1 MSDHT
6 NHAEHPST
14 EKPARRLSALRL
26 VVALVTTGALVVGGV
41 IGYQWWMLSAKAGS
55 AEPWFAGYA
64 DVTATPTFDF
74 ESPATKAGR
83 DVLLSFIVSAPDGP
97 CTPTW
102 GTAFTLDAAS
112 ASLDLDR
119 KIARLEQQG
128 GGIAVSFGGQ
138 LNDEL
143 ATSCT
148 DVDKL
153 AAAYANVIDRY
164 HISTVDL
171 DVEGAN
177 LSDRAA
183 GQRRADAIK
192 KLQLDRRSSGK
203 SLAVWL
209 TLPVSP
215 SGLTGDGQAAVS
227 EMLTTGVDLA
237 GVNAMT
243 MDYGSSRADG
253 QSMLDAT
260 TGALTATQRQLKI
273 LYSRAGTQLS
283 DATVWSKLGATP
295 MIGQND
301 VPGEVFSLD
310 AATGLNKFVL
320 GHGIGRVSLW
330 SLNRDI
336 TCGPNY
342 VDVKRVSD
350 ACSGVSQGD
359 RKFADLLADGM
370 AGRLSLAAEIVTTAE
385 AIDPKASVDDPASS
399 PYPIWSKAS
408 SYLEGTKVV
417 WHRNV
422 YAAKWWTRGDLP
434 DNPVLNAWETP
445 WSLIGPVL
453 PGEKPLKVP
462 TLPAGTYPA
471 WSGEAVYE
479 KGARVLDA
487 GVPFE
492 AKWWNQR
499 ESPDAASANPD
510 SSPWAPLTAEQIKE
524 VEAGK

>member
-6 NHAEHPST
+6 DQVEHPT
-14 EKPARRLSALRL
+14 AEKPGRRLSVLRL
-26 VVALVTTGALVVGGV
+26 VVAVATAGALVAGGV
-41 IGYQWWMLSAKAGS
+41 IGYQGWMSSAKAGS

-74 ESPATKAGR
+74 EAPATKAGR

-102 GTAFTLDAAS
+102 GTTFTLDEAS

-143 ATSCT
+143 ATTCT

-153 AAAYANVIDRY
+153 AAAYGQVIDRY
-164 HISTVDL
+164 HISTIDL
-171 DVEGAN
+171 DVEGTH

-192 KLQLDRRSSGK
+192 KLQLDRRASGK

-215 SGLTGDGQAAVS
+215 NGLTQDGQATVG
-227 EMLTTGVDLA
+227 EMLRTGVDLA

-260 TGALTATQRQLKI
+260 TGALTSTQRQLKI
-273 LYSRAGTQLS
+273 LYSRAGTELS
-283 DATVWSKLGATP
+283 SAAVWLKLGATP

-301 VPGEVFSLD
+301 VPDEVFGLD
-310 AATGLNKFVL
+310 AAKGLNEFVL
-320 GHGIGRVSLW
+320 SHGIGRVSMW

-359 RKFADLLADGM
+359 RKFAEVLAAGI
-370 AGRLSLAAEIVTTAE
+370 AGRLSRAADTVTTAE
-385 AIDPKASVDDPASS
+385 TIDPKVFVDHPASS

-408 SYLEGTKVV
+408 SYLKGTKVV
-417 WHRNV
+417 WHSNV
-422 YAAKWWTRGDLP
+422 YVAKWWTRGDLP
-434 DNPVLNAWETP
+434 DDPVLNAWETP

-462 TLPAGTYPA
+462 TLPDKTYPD
-471 WSGEAVYE
+471 WSGEAVYA

-499 ESPDAASANPD
+499 ESPEAASANPD
-510 SSPWAPLTAEQIKE
+510 SSPWVPLTDEQIRE